1 MVDESHFPTPRV
13 THAQVLR
20 LAGPIVLSN
29 ISTPL
34 LGIADMVVIGR
45 IPNPAALGAI
55 ALGGTIFNFVYWGFG
70 FLRMGTTGL
79 TAQAVGASDAPE
91 VSANLGRALLIALAI
106 GLSLI
111 ALQWPIGLAAFALL
125 KGSPDVQTMAHD
137 FFAIRIW
144 SAPFTLANFAI
155 LGWFI
160 GRQKANVALVLQVFM
175 NGINIV
181 LNVTFVAVLGWAV
194 KGVATGTV
202 IAEIAATGLGLFLA
216 ARNLKSVGRH
226 WEWPRLLDREKLG
239 RMIAVNRDIMIR
251 TFCLIFAFAFFTSQG
266 ARSGDVLLAAN
277 AVLGQFIAVSAF
289 LLDAF
294 GFAAEALVGQAV
306 GARERATLDQAV
318 RLSALW
324 AGGVA
329 FALSLGLL
337 VAGPP
342 LHRYADNLIRGARGG
357 AALPAL
363 GGCGAFCGGLVLPA
377 RRHIHRG
384 DAVGRNAQRHGAVA
398 RHLSRR
404 MVAACGALRQSRALG
419 GPDPFLPGARGDAFA
434 ALSRHR
440 ESGHARSRRHISVK
454 RSSTSSGGRPSLA
467 R

>member
-1 MVDESHFPTPRV
+1 MTTDENPQLQRV
-13 THAQVLR
+13 THGRVLR

-34 LGIADMVVIGR
+34 LGIADMAVIGR

-79 TAQAVGASDAPE
+79 TAQAVGAKNAHE
-91 VSANLGRALLIALAI
+91 VSANLGRALLVAVAI

-111 ALQWPIGLAAFALL
+111 LLQWPIGFAAFALL
-125 KGSPDVQTMAHD
+125 KGNAEVQAMAYD

-160 GRQKANVALVLQVFM
+160 GRQRANTALLLQVFM

-181 LNVTFVAVLGWAV
+181 LNVTFVTVFGWAV
-194 KGVATGTV
+194 RGVAAGTV
-202 IAEIAATGLGLFLA
+202 IAEIAACALGIALA
-216 ARNLKSVGRH
+216 WRDLDTIGRR
-226 WEWPRLLDREKLG
+226 WEWRRLVDREKLS
-239 RMIAVNRDIMIR
+239 RMVAINRDIMIR

-294 GFAAEALVGQAV
+294 GFAAEALVGQSV
-306 GARERATLDQAV
+306 GARDRTTLDRAV
-318 RLSALW
+318 KLTSFW
-324 AGGVA
+324 A
-329 FALSLGLL
+329 
-337 VAGPP
+337 
-342 LHRYADNLIRGARGG
+342 GG
-357 AALPAL
+357 AALALAL
-363 GGCGAFCGGLVLPA
+363 GLLAAGPFFIDLLTTSAPVREAARTYLPWAAAAPFAAVWCFLLDGIFIGATRSA
-377 RRHIHRG
+377 EM
-384 DAVGRNAQRHGAVA
+384 RNAMAVSLGLFLLAWWVLATSYGNHGLWAALIIFYLARGATLLRLYPSVA
-398 RHLSRR
+398 RSVSLT
-404 MVAACGALRQSRALG
+404 
-419 GPDPFLPGARGDAFA
+419 
-434 ALSRHR
+434 
-440 ESGHARSRRHISVK
+440 GH
-454 RSSTSSGGRPSLA
+454 
-467 R
+467 

>member
-1 MVDESHFPTPRV
+1 MTTDDSPPPQRV
-13 THAQVLR
+13 THGRVLR

-34 LGIADMVVIGR
+34 LGIADMAVIGR

-79 TAQAVGASDAPE
+79 TAQALGAKNAHE
-91 VSANLGRALLIALAI
+91 VSANLGRALLIAAAI

-111 ALQWPIGLAAFALL
+111 LLQWPIGLAAFALL
-125 KGSPDVQTMAHD
+125 KGSAEVQAMAHD

-160 GRQKANVALVLQVFM
+160 GRQKASTALLLQVFM
-175 NGINIV
+175 NGINIA
-181 LNVTFVAVLGWAV
+181 LNVTFVAVFGWAV

-202 IAEIAATGLGLFLA
+202 IAEIAACALGLSLS
-216 ARNLKSVGRH
+216 ARDLKSVGWY

-251 TFCLIFAFAFFTSQG
+251 TFCLIFAFAFFTAQG

-294 GFAAEALVGQAV
+294 GFAAEALVGQSV
-306 GARERATLDQAV
+306 GARDRAAFDRTVKLT
-318 RLSALW
+318 SLW
-324 AGGVA
+324 AGGA
-329 FALSLGLL
+329 ALALSLGLL
-337 VAGPP
+337 AAGP
-342 LHRYADNLIRGARGG
+342 LLIDALTTSEPVREAARTYLPWAAAAPFAAVWCFLLDGIFIGATRSVEMRNAMALSLGIFLAAWWLLAAPYG
-357 AALPAL
+357 NHGLWAALII
-363 GGCGAFCGGLVLPA
+363 FY
-377 RRHIHRG
+377 
-384 DAVGRNAQRHGAVA
+384 
-398 RHLSRR
+398 
-404 MVAACGALRQSRALG
+404 
-419 GPDPFLPGARGDAFA
+419 
-434 ALSRHR
+434 
-440 ESGHARSRRHISVK
+440 
-454 RSSTSSGGRPSLA
+454 LA
-467 R
+467 RAATLLGLYTSVAKSTALKGQ

>member
-1 MVDESHFPTPRV
+1 MSDDAGARPPAPRI

-79 TAQAVGASDAPE
+79 TAQAVGARDVHE
-91 VSANLGRALLIALAI
+91 VSANLGRALLVALAI
-106 GLSLI
+106 GISLI

-125 KGSPDVQTMAHD
+125 KGSAEVQNMARD

-160 GRQKANVALVLQVFM
+160 GRQKANVALVLQIFM

-181 LNVTFVAVLGWAV
+181 LNVTFVAALGWAV

-202 IAEIAATGLGLFLA
+202 IAEISATALGLALA
-216 ARNLKSVGRH
+216 ARDLKSGGWH
-226 WEWPRLLDREKLG
+226 WEWSRLIDREKLG

-251 TFCLIFAFAFFTSQG
+251 TFCLIFVFAFFTSQG

-306 GARERATLDQAV
+306 GARERDALDQSV
-318 RLSALW
+318 KLSAIW
-324 AGGVA
+324 AGGTALALSIGLLLAGPLLIDVLTTSPEVRIA
-329 FALSLGLL
+329 ARIYLPWAAAAPFAAVWCFLLDGIFIGATRSIEMRNAMALSLGIFL
-337 VAGPP
+337 VAWWM
-342 LHRYADNLIRGARGG
+342 LAGAYGNHG
-357 AALPAL
+357 LWAALILFYLARAATLL
-363 GGCGAFCGGLVLPA
+363 GFFPSVTKA
-377 RRHIHRG
+377 
-384 DAVGRNAQRHGAVA
+384 
-398 RHLSRR
+398 
-404 MVAACGALRQSRALG
+404 
-419 GPDPFLPGARGDAFA
+419 A
-434 ALSRHR
+434 ALTYR
-440 ESGHARSRRHISVK
+440 
-454 RSSTSSGGRPSLA
+454 
-467 R
+467 